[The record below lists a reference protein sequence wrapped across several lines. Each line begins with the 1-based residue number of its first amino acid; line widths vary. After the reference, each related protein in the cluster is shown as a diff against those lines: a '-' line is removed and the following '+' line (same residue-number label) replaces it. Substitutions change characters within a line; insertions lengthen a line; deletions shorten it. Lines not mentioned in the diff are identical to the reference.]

1 MLARLLL
8 VLMIAAGVAAWVQR
22 DTPPVSGWL
31 AQARALM
38 GKAGDQ
44 AGAVLPGGTAGAGA
58 TPASGARG
66 GAAPGAAGGAVA
78 DAPGGLRK
86 CVRGESVL
94 YTAGPC
100 PSGSTEKAMSNA
112 QLSVVPALPKADPAA
127 ESAGDPAS
135 AAAGST
141 PAAGAGAGPGGGNPL
156 SRARAANEEA
166 SLRAKAIDRAVDR

>member
-8 VLMIAAGVAAWVQR
+8 VLMIAAGVGAWVQR

-31 AQARALM
+31 AQARALI

-44 AGAVLPGGTAGAGA
+44 ARALVPGGTGAGA
-58 TPASGARG
+58 APGARA
-66 GAAPGAAGGAVA
+66 GAAPGAAGGAGA
-78 DAPGGLRK
+78 DAPAGLRK

-112 QLSVVPALPKADPAA
+112 QVSVVPALPKAAPAA
-127 ESAGDPAS
+127 ESAGEASPADAG
-135 AAAGST
+135 AA
-141 PAAGAGAGPGGGNPL
+141 PAGAGAGSGGGNPL

>member
-1 MLARLLL
+1 MLARFLL
-8 VLMIAAGVAAWVQR
+8 VLMIAAGVGAWVQR

-31 AQARALM
+31 AQARTLI

-44 AGAVLPGGTAGAGA
+44 ARSLVPGGSGPGA
-58 TPASGARG
+58 T
-66 GAAPGAAGGAVA
+66 AAPGARAGTTPGTAGGAGA
-78 DAPGGLRK
+78 DAPAGLRK

-112 QLSVVPALPKADPAA
+112 QVSVVPAPPKAAPAA
-127 ESAGDPAS
+127 ESAGEASPADVG
-135 AAAGST
+135 AA
-141 PAAGAGAGPGGGNPL
+141 PAGAGAGAGGGNPL